1 MGKHK
6 QTRKRIQKGGA
17 WYNPLSWNQPTDPNI
32 PRKSWGQW
40 FSGTSNNAIQSAD
53 NAVGSAANFIST
65 GTQNTFNR
73 ATNLFSSPTPTTT
86 PTTTPT
92 PTQINDNQSFSTEPP
107 STNSTP
113 PVSDYSNSS
122 MGGKRRRR
130 TKNRRMKGGYKDNL
144 AYYAAPVQGLKV
156 AAPTYWIS
164 AKTNPPLSGGSKS
177 GVSKRRVKK
186 RLTRR
191 KTYRNKK

>member
-6 QTRKRIQKGGA
+6 QTRKRNQKGGA
-17 WYNPLSWNQPTDPNI
+17 WYNPLSWNQPTDPNV

-53 NAVGSAANFIST
+53 NLVGSAANFIST

-73 ATNLFSSPTPTTT
+73 ATNLFSSPTPSPT
-86 PTTTPT
+86 PTPTPVQ
-92 PTQINDNQSFSTEPP
+92 PTQINDNQSFSTEFP

-122 MGGKRRRR
+122 IGGKRRRG

-164 AKTNPPLSGGSKS
+164 AKTNPPLSGGSK
-177 GVSKRRVKK
+177 RRVKK

>member
-6 QTRKRIQKGGA
+6 QSRKRNQKGGA
-17 WYNPLSWNQPTDPNI
+17 WYNPLSWNESTDPNV

-40 FSGTSNNAIQSAD
+40 FSGTSNNVIQSAD
-53 NAVGSAANFIST
+53 NAVGSAANFITT

-73 ATNLFSSPTPTTT
+73 ATNLFSSTPPSTTPIPTPI
-86 PTTTPT
+86 
-92 PTQINDNQSFSTEPP
+92 PTQINDNQYFSTGSP

-113 PVSDYSNSS
+113 PVSNSS
-122 MGGKRRRR
+122 MGGKRRRG

-156 AAPTYWIS
+156 AAPTYWVS
-164 AKTNPPLSGGSKS
+164 AKTNPPLSGGSK
-177 GVSKRRVKK
+177 RRVKK
-186 RLTRR
+186 RLTRHR
-191 KTYRNKK
+191 KTHRNKK

>member
-6 QTRKRIQKGGA
+6 QSRKRNQKGGA
-17 WYNPLSWNQPTDPNI
+17 WYNPLSWNQPTDPNV

-40 FSGTSNNAIQSAD
+40 FSGTSNNVIQSAD
-53 NAVGSAANFIST
+53 NAVGSAANFITT

-73 ATNLFSSPTPTTT
+73 ATNLFSSTPPSTTPIPTPVQ
-86 PTTTPT
+86 
-92 PTQINDNQSFSTEPP
+92 PTQLNDNQSFSTESQ

-122 MGGKRRRR
+122 MGGKRRRGSR
-130 TKNRRMKGGYKDNL
+130 TRRMKGGYKDNL

-164 AKTNPPLSGGSKS
+164 AKTNPPLSGGSK
-177 GVSKRRVKK
+177 RRVKK

-191 KTYRNKK
+191 RKTHRNKK

>member
-6 QTRKRIQKGGA
+6 QSRKRNQKGGA
-17 WYNPLSWNQPTDPNI
+17 WYNPLSWNQPTDPNV

-53 NAVGSAANFIST
+53 NAVGSAANFITT

-73 ATNLFSSPTPTTT
+73 ATNLFSSTGPTTPST
-86 PTTTPT
+86 SPSTSPSTTPVQ
-92 PTQINDNQSFSTEPP
+92 PTQINDNQSFSTESL

-113 PVSDYSNSS
+113 PYSNSS
-122 MGGKRRRR
+122 MGGKRRRGSS
-130 TKNRRMKGGYKDNL
+130 KRRMKGGYKDNL

-156 AAPTYWIS
+156 AEPTYWIS
-164 AKTNPPLSGGSKS
+164 AKTNPPLSGGSK
-177 GVSKRRVKK
+177 RRVK
-186 RLTRR
+186 RRSTRR
-191 KTYRNKK
+191 KTHHNKK